1 MKQNVKNG
9 TISEW
14 YNDEKNPKYSRNPDD
29 VLKFFTKSFIQER
42 QTYVT
47 AISKLFSKTYNKKQI
62 SNK

>member
-1 MKQNVKNG
+1 MEQ
-9 TISEW
+9 
-14 YNDEKNPKYSRNPDD
+14 YLNDILIKKKTKYSRNPDNI
-29 VLKFFTKSFIQER
+29 LKFFTKSYIQKR

>member
-47 AISKLFSKTYNKKQI
+47 VISKLFSKTYNKKQI

>member
-1 MKQNVKNG
+1 MKNG

-14 YNDEKNPKYSRNPDD
+14 YTDEKKPKYSRNPDD
-29 VLKFFTKSFIQER
+29 ILKFFMKSFIQKR

-47 AISKLFSKTYNKKQI
+47 AIFKLFSKTYNKKQI

>member
-14 YNDEKNPKYSRNPDD
+14 YTDEKTPKYSRNPDD
-29 VLKFFTKSFIQER
+29 ILKFFTKSFMQKR

-47 AISKLFSKTYNKKQI
+47 AISKLFSKTHNKKQI